1 MKKNIFLLS
10 LAFLFFIPEILADKR
25 AERGKCY
32 ISIGYV
38 NDRVSVSEFAKA
50 SFIKPK
56 DFELFERKDKK
67 VYLTL
72 GKINENLFKKL
83 ESQNKTYNFNC
94 SRGKGYEV
102 RLGLNTEFQIVGG
115 NKINILS
122 AEQFMSIVSSIEIG
136 KQRLLDLEVEKRVQ
150 ARLTVEKEKQRLAE
164 LERQRKA
171 EADRLAAIEKAK
183 QDEIDRLAA
192 IEKAKQR
199 AEADRLAAIEKAKQD
214 EIDRLA
220 AIEKAKQDE
229 IDRLAAI
236 EKAKQDEILRKKQDV
251 ERKRKAKLA
260 AEKLA
265 NEYPYYLV
273 LSCGFN
279 GNHINILACFAGRYN
294 DTEIELTNGRDYGL
308 YQPYQISGLGKAYS
322 DGLHINLRSTFDFT
336 AQNSADSLILGAK
349 VFSRASGEVLFQ
361 KQVSQYGVIRV
372 SN

>member
-192 IEKAKQR
+192 IEKAKQ
-199 AEADRLAAIEKAKQD
+199 
-214 EIDRLA
+214 
-220 AIEKAKQDE
+220 DE

>member
-10 LAFLFFIPEILADKR
+10 LAFLFFVPEILADKR

-50 SFIKPK
+50 SFIKAK

-72 GKINENLFKKL
+72 GKIDENLFKRL
-83 ESQNKTYNFNC
+83 QSQNKTYNFNC

-102 RLGLNTEFQIVGG
+102 RLGLNAEFQIVGG

-122 AEQFMSIVSSIEIG
+122 ADQFMSVVSSIEIE
-136 KQRLLDLEVEKRVQ
+136 KQRLLDLEFEKQVQ
-150 ARLTVEKEKQRLAE
+150 ARLAAEKEKQRLAE
-164 LERQRKA
+164 LERQRK
-171 EADRLAAIEKAK
+171 
-183 QDEIDRLAA
+183 
-192 IEKAKQR
+192 

-236 EKAKQDEILRKKQDV
+236 EKAKQDEILRKKQEA
-251 ERKRKAKLA
+251 ERKRKAKVA

-265 NEYPYYLV
+265 KEYPYYV
-273 LSCGFN
+273 VVSCGFR
-279 GNHINILACFAGRYN
+279 GDHLNILACFAGRV
-294 DTEIELTNGRDYGL
+294 DTEIELSNGRDYGL
-308 YQPYQISGLGKAYS
+308 YKSYQISELGKEYR
-322 DGLHINLRSTFDFT
+322 DGLHINLRSTFDFK
-336 AQNSADSLILGAK
+336 AQNSSDDLILGAK

-361 KQVSQYGVIRV
+361 KQVSKYGVIRV

>member
-10 LAFLFFIPEILADKR
+10 LAFLFFVPEILADKR

-50 SFIKPK
+50 SFIKAK

-72 GKINENLFKKL
+72 GKIDENLFKRL
-83 ESQNKTYNFNC
+83 QSQNKTYNFNC

-102 RLGLNTEFQIVGG
+102 RLGLNAEFQIVGG

-122 AEQFMSIVSSIEIG
+122 ADQFMSVVSSIEIE
-136 KQRLLDLEVEKRVQ
+136 KQRLLDLEFEKQVQ
-150 ARLTVEKEKQRLAE
+150 ARLAAEKEKQRLAE
-164 LERQRKA
+164 LERQRK
-171 EADRLAAIEKAK
+171 
-183 QDEIDRLAA
+183 
-192 IEKAKQR
+192 

-236 EKAKQDEILRKKQDV
+236 EKAKQDEILRKKQEA
-251 ERKRKAKLA
+251 ERKRKAKVA

-265 NEYPYYLV
+265 KEYPYYV
-273 LSCGFN
+273 VVSCGFR
-279 GNHINILACFAGRYN
+279 GDHINILACFAGN
-294 DTEIELTNGRDYGL
+294 VDTEIELSNGRDYGL
-308 YQPYQISGLGKAYS
+308 YKSYQISELGKEYR
-322 DGLHINLRSTFDFT
+322 DGLHINLRSTFNFK
-336 AQNSADSLILGAK
+336 AQNSSGDLILGAK

-361 KQVSQYGVIRV
+361 KQVSKYGVIRV

>member
-10 LAFLFFIPEILADKR
+10 LAFLFFVPEILADKR

-50 SFIKPK
+50 SFIKAK

-72 GKINENLFKKL
+72 GKIDENLFKRL
-83 ESQNKTYNFNC
+83 QSQNKTYNFNC

-102 RLGLNTEFQIVGG
+102 RLGLNAEFQIVGG

-122 AEQFMSIVSSIEIG
+122 ADQFMSVVSSIEIE
-136 KQRLLDLEVEKRVQ
+136 KQRLLDLEFEKQVQ
-150 ARLTVEKEKQRLAE
+150 ARLAAEKEKQRLAE

-192 IEKAKQR
+192 IEKAKQ
-199 AEADRLAAIEKAKQD
+199 
-214 EIDRLA
+214 
-220 AIEKAKQDE
+220 
-229 IDRLAAI
+229 
-236 EKAKQDEILRKKQDV
+236 DEILRKKQEA
-251 ERKRKAKLA
+251 ERKRKAKVA

-265 NEYPYYLV
+265 KEYPYYV
-273 LSCGFN
+273 VVSCGFR
-279 GNHINILACFAGRYN
+279 GDHINILACFAGSV
-294 DTEIELTNGRDYGL
+294 DTEIELSNGRDYGL
-308 YQPYQISGLGKAYS
+308 YKSYQISELGKEYR
-322 DGLHINLRSTFDFT
+322 DGLHINLRSTFNFK
-336 AQNSADSLILGAK
+336 AQNSSGDLILGAK

-361 KQVSQYGVIRV
+361 KQVSKYGVIRV

>member
-10 LAFLFFIPEILADKR
+10 LAFLFFVPEILADKR

-192 IEKAKQR
+192 IEKAKQ
-199 AEADRLAAIEKAKQD
+199 
-214 EIDRLA
+214 
-220 AIEKAKQDE
+220 
-229 IDRLAAI
+229 
-236 EKAKQDEILRKKQDV
+236 DEILRKKQDV

>member
-50 SFIKPK
+50 SFIKAK

-171 EADRLAAIEKAK
+171 EA
-183 QDEIDRLAA
+183 
-192 IEKAKQR
+192 
-199 AEADRLAAIEKAKQD
+199 
-214 EIDRLA
+214 DRLA

-361 KQVSQYGVIRV
+361 KQVSKYGVIRV